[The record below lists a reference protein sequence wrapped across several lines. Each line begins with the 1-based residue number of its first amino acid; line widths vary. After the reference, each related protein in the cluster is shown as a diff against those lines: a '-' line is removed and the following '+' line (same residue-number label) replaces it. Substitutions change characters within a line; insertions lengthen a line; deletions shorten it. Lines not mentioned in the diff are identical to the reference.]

1 MSEAPLIELRN
12 VSKSF
17 GGVRA
22 VDGVSLNLKRGEV
35 LGLLGHN
42 GAGKTTLIKML
53 SGVFPADQGEFFVR
67 GERVEI
73 RSTKDAKDL
82 GIETIYQTLALSEN
96 LDSVANLFL
105 GREKKLFLGFMDE
118 VAIERAA
125 RDVLDR
131 MNLRLPGLN
140 KLVSNLSGGQRQA
153 IAIARAIYFD
163 AEVLIMDEPTA
174 ALGPEET
181 LRVGDIIRELAGQGI
196 GIVLISHDIHDVF
209 QLADRLLVMRNGRMV
224 GTVPTL
230 DVTEDEALA
239 MIIAGTLPSALS
251 V

>member
-22 VDGVSLNLKRGEV
+22 VDGVSLTLKRGEI

-53 SGVFPADQGEFFVR
+53 SGVFPADQGEFYVR

-105 GREKKLFLGFMDE
+105 GREKKLFLSFMDE
-118 VAIERAA
+118 IAMERAA

-131 MNLRLPGLN
+131 MKLQLPGLN

-181 LRVGDIIRELAGQGI
+181 RRVGDIIRELAGQGI

-239 MIIAGTLPSALS
+239 MIIAGTLPLALS
-251 V
+251 E

>member
-22 VDGVSLNLKRGEV
+22 VDGVSLTLKRGEI

-53 SGVFPADQGEFFVR
+53 SGVFPADHGEFYVR
-67 GERVEI
+67 GERAEI

-118 VAIERAA
+118 VAMERAA

-131 MNLRLPGLN
+131 MKLRLPGLS

-181 LRVGDIIRELAGQGI
+181 RRVGDIIRELAGQGI

-251 V
+251 A